1 MTAQTKKITLATIAV
16 VTFFAAYETAKTVVF
31 PHMGVVTS
39 HIISTI
45 VVGVTTIFIARYVF
59 RQQVSLLSEHEQT
72 NQRLQDALGKSELDE
87 NLLRSIVASVAEGLV
102 ITGRDSTVLIINDAA
117 RELLSAGQ
125 RPVIRLTNISRDPQ
139 LHKVF
144 AHVLAT
150 GERAEARIETRP
162 TMPATPA
169 TPAALGGAGSRNRRI
184 LRLHAA
190 PLRLSSHQGDQID
203 GGQVD
208 GVVCAFIDVTK
219 LEMLERVRQEFL
231 SNVSHELRT
240 PLAAVTAYTETLLDG
255 GIDDQEN
262 SLRFLHTI
270 QRNAERMKALV
281 NDISELSAIESGAA
295 RLTIERLPLRRVI
308 SDVFNGLSH
317 RAAKHGVTLH
327 NQVAEDFYVSADR
340 RRLDQILINL
350 VDNAIKFN
358 HPGGGVTVLAQAAGD
373 SQTIKVCDTGP
384 GIPPEHLPR
393 VFERFYRVDKARSR
407 EAGGTG
413 LGLAIVK
420 HLALAHGG
428 EAYVT
433 SQVGAGSEFSIKL
446 PARGDSGA
454 DQIQPVTEPASYAAK
469 Y

>member
-1 MTAQTKKITLATIAV
+1 MTTQTKKIVFATIAV
-16 VTFFAAYETAKTVVF
+16 VTFFAAYEIAKTVIF
-31 PHMGVVTS
+31 PQLGISAS

-59 RQQVSLLSEHEQT
+59 SQQQNLLNEREQA
-72 NQRLQDALGKSELDE
+72 NQRLQEALEKSERDE

-102 ITGRDSTVLIINDAA
+102 ITGRDSDVLIINDAA
-117 RELLSAGQ
+117 RNLLNTGQ
-125 RPVIRLTNISRDPQ
+125 RPVTRLTNISRDPQ

-144 AHVLAT
+144 SNVLAT
-150 GERAEARIETRP
+150 GERVEARIETR
-162 TMPATPA
+162 ANE
-169 TPAALGGAGSRNRRI
+169 AGSQNRRI

-190 PLRLSSHQGDQID
+190 PLRLSENQI
-203 GGQVD
+203 D

-240 PLAAVTAYTETLLDG
+240 PLAAITAYTETLLDG
-255 GIDDQEN
+255 GIDDPEN

-270 QRNAERMKALV
+270 QRNAERMRALV

-295 RLTIERLPLRRVI
+295 RLMIERLPLRQI
-308 SDVFNGLSH
+308 TADVFNGLSP
-317 RAAKHGVTLH
+317 RATKHNVTLH
-327 NQVAEDFYVSADR
+327 NQVAEDFHVNADR
-340 RRLDQILINL
+340 RRLEQILINL

-358 HPGGGVTVLAQAAGD
+358 RPDGAVTVESQDADDG
-373 SQTIKVCDTGP
+373 QTIKVRDTGT
-384 GIPPEHLPR
+384 GIPSEHLPR
-393 VFERFYRVDKARSR
+393 VFERFYRVDRARSR

-420 HLALAHGG
+420 HLARAHGG

-433 SQVGAGSEFSIKL
+433 SEAGVGSEFSIKL
-446 PARGDSGA
+446 PLRAGA
-454 DQIQPVTEPASYAAK
+454 SIDQPQSVTEPASYAAK
-469 Y
+469 P